1 MGWYWNERD
10 FKFRF
15 MYFFKTQVEHD
26 PFHST
31 SEPYGGSTFLS
42 KHACQGVVT
51 PSRKD
56 STLLPFSIIFYK
68 RFKTHTIVVVQTSY
82 NFMIFDYRN
91 IQFYQCFI
99 SFFKVLLWFWV
110 KEIVNFWRF
119 KTNFNVVWDF
129 RIKNSHRIVPGQS

>member
-15 MYFFKTQVEHD
+15 MNFFITQVEHD
-26 PFHST
+26 PFNST
-31 SEPYGGSTFLS
+31 SEPYCGSTFLS

-51 PSRKD
+51 PSSKD
-56 STLLPFSIIFYK
+56 SALLPFSILFYK

-91 IQFYQCFI
+91 IQFYQCLKG
-99 SFFKVLLWFWV
+99 FFKVLLWFWV

-119 KTNFNVVWDF
+119 ETNFNVFWDF
-129 RIKNSHRIVPGQS
+129 RIKNSHRIVSGQS